1 MEKALQDYP
10 KLQAYTEIDKLL
22 TTIPKGRFGVIIPE
36 EQATQALQPIILG
49 IKNKTYTPT
58 QLDYIEQMAPKDSL
72 SVLGKAFAESEG
84 IVQQVPKEPK
94 KLTPKVEK
102 KVPVKKPVEKTVE
115 TPKLPVKTEPTPKE
129 TVKPVVKTE
138 RNIELPPEIK
148 ENLENNAMSQYGN
161 SFEKTSKKQA
171 RELVMK

>member
-102 KVPVKKPVEKTVE
+102 KVPVKKPVDKTVE
-115 TPKLPVKTEPTPKE
+115 TPKLPVKTETLEQYNKRLQVEDAKNLKE
-129 TVKPVVKTE
+129 KYK
-138 RNIELPPEIK
+138 
-148 ENLENNAMSQYGN
+148 
-161 SFEKTSKKQA
+161 
-171 RELVMK
+171 